1 MDPTILSLRHKT
13 QQRTCKWYAG
23 GISISV
29 WMPALMETD
38 SILACFALLAIRE
51 VASAASTD
59 KVVSPM
65 GEAVVDFLAFLL
77 EGNFV
82 PAQVEVVIW

>member
-1 MDPTILSLRHKT
+1 MKSNSEL
-13 QQRTCKWYAG
+13 AG
-23 GISISV
+23 I
-29 WMPALMETD
+29 
-38 SILACFALLAIRE
+38 ALLAIRE

-82 PAQVEVVIW
+82 PAKVEVVIW

>member
-1 MDPTILSLRHKT
+1 MKSNSEL
-13 QQRTCKWYAG
+13 AG
-23 GISISV
+23 I
-29 WMPALMETD
+29 
-38 SILACFALLAIRE
+38 ALLAIRE

-59 KVVSPM
+59 KVISSM